1 MIVTD
6 RCVLRRIRAEDA
18 AAMYESWAK
27 YEAVCRYF
35 PFDPAADEQSYR
47 ERVLHWVE
55 SYDSGLYFQWVIEQK
70 ADHALI
76 GIINLGRVDE
86 ANALAETNYM
96 LAPVCWGQGIMT
108 EVLCAVLQYAFDE
121 VGLNRVQAE
130 VFDGNAASARVLEK
144 CGMRFE
150 ASHGS
155 GIISTGI
162 SLILRSTPF
171 CVLTEMFIDAGF
183 YVKKGPI

>member
-1 MIVTD
+1 MRQSAGISRLTLP
-6 RCVLRRIRAEDA
+6 RMSRATA
-18 AAMYESWAK
+18 N
-27 YEAVCRYF
+27 VCFTGWRATIPGSIF
-35 PFDPAADEQSYR
+35 
-47 ERVLHWVE
+47 
-55 SYDSGLYFQWVIEQK
+55 SGLLSKK

-150 ASHGS
+150 GVARQRYYKHGHF
-155 GIISTGI
+155 IDTAQYA
-162 SLILRSTPF
+162 ILRTDRD
-171 CVLTEMFIDAGF
+171 VH
-183 YVKKGPI
+183 

>member
-1 MIVTD
+1 MIHPVGTRTIVTN
-6 RCVLRRIRAEDA
+6 RCILRRIRAEDA

-27 YEAVCRYF
+27 YAEVCRYF

-47 ERVLHWVE
+47 ERVLRWVE
-55 SYDSGLYFQWVIEQK
+55 SYDSGLYFQWIIERK
-70 ADHALI
+70 ADYSLI
-76 GIINLGRVDE
+76 GIINLGHVDE

-96 LAPVCWGQGIMT
+96 LAPACWNQGIMT

-121 VGLNRVQAE
+121 VGFNRVQAE

-150 ASHGS
+150 GVARQRYYKHGHF
-155 GIISTGI
+155 IDTAQYA
-162 SLILRSTPF
+162 ILRTDRD
-171 CVLTEMFIDAGF
+171 VR
-183 YVKKGPI
+183 